1 MNNNIRPGGQNNNI
15 SPAKQMLVEHEQQ
28 IIYYAQR
35 ALEDIKSL
43 IKSKHFKIEDRN
55 TLDDVSDNLASIIST
70 SKTFIEMLK
79 FTN

>member
-15 SPAKQMLVEHEQQ
+15 PPAKQMLVDHERQ
-28 IIYYAQR
+28 IIYYAQN